1 MAGGD
6 PHSSAD
12 EALARAERL
21 VREAEAAAE
30 RKAPSGVAPDPAT
43 TAKVW
48 EAVEALKAV
57 RSVASR
63 TQAERGRRSPLYARV
78 VEALRKGGWWAEA
91 RRTAAHLRF
100 DRDPQP
106 RERAGLAEVVKEAGE
121 QLKVGALPKECNLV
135 MKGGITSGVLYPR
148 ALATLARQFTFRQ
161 IGGASVGGVA
171 AAGVAAA
178 EYSRQHFPNEATNQG
193 FEGLE
198 KMADELGATEPTTGR
213 SKLLSLFQPQVE
225 TKPAQDLLLA
235 VLGARTPAGKVL
247 SGLFSMLKA
256 EPLPAIA
263 GLLVG
268 GLLAWEAS
276 AQDRSFLVTL
286 AMLGAFASIAL
297 GVLGSAVAFGLRAHR
312 AIVANRYGVC
322 AGFSDK
328 ERPEA
333 LTAWMTGLF
342 DRLAGLSDHP
352 HPLTFGD
359 LWGEDERN
367 KRIELRVMTSNIT
380 FGHPYQLP
388 FLEEYEKLPPPAATR
403 PFIPKWFFFKQSDFA
418 ELFPDR
424 VCEQME
430 FHGEQK
436 LQRLMAAPSLD
447 PRWKRALPRFQ
458 EEGYLP
464 FPDGRDLPVVVAVR
478 MGLSFPV
485 LLSMVPLY
493 AVDEWQAGDD
503 LRLDRC
509 WFSDGGACSNMPIHF
524 FDTIIPDR
532 PTFAIN
538 LLYQEAVSPNDQS
551 QNVWMPSNNTQGLSE
566 RWNRIEGRGLMG
578 FLGALLDTMRTWN
591 DSMQMTAPGYRDRIV
606 HIFHTRDEGGLNLTM
621 PPERI
626 RLMGL
631 RGEEAGKRILQD
643 FDWDNHLWVRL
654 RSVLGVSDPELA
666 RLREGP
672 LKDPAARALFARLLA
687 EHTGAQVPED
697 NAPVS
702 GAQATE
708 LPALLHLFE
717 ELLGAKQQ
725 KYDDEAAPN
734 PAPELRVRPRL

>member
-12 EALARAERL
+12 QALARAERL
-21 VREAEAAAE
+21 VQEAEAVAE
-30 RKAPSGVAPDPAT
+30 RKAPAVAADTAS
-43 TAKVW
+43 TAKAW
-48 EAVEALKAV
+48 EAVQALKAV
-57 RSVASR
+57 RSLAPR
-63 TQAERGRRSPLYARV
+63 TQDARGRRSVLYARL
-78 VEALRKGGWWAEA
+78 VEALRKSGQWAEA
-91 RRTAAHLRF
+91 RRLAAHLRF

-106 RERAGLAEVVKEAGE
+106 KERAALAEVVREAGE
-121 QLKVGALPKECNLV
+121 QLKVGGLPKECNLV

-148 ALATLARQFTFRQ
+148 ALVALARRFRFRQ
-161 IGGASVGGVA
+161 IGGASVGGIA

-178 EYSRQHFPNEATNQG
+178 EYSRRHFSNEATNQG

-198 KMADELGATEPTTGR
+198 KSADELGTTEPTTGR
-213 SKLLSLFQPQVE
+213 SKLLSLFQPQPE
-225 TKPAQDLLLA
+225 TKPAMDALLA

-247 SGLFSMLKA
+247 SGLVAVLKA
-256 EPLPAIA
+256 DPLPALA

-268 GLLAWEAS
+268 ALLAWAAWS
-276 AQDRSFLVTL
+276 QDQAFLVTL
-286 AMLGAFASIAL
+286 AVLGALASLAL
-297 GVLGSAVAFGLRAHR
+297 GILGSAAAFGVRAYR
-312 AIVANRYGVC
+312 AVVANRFGVC

-367 KRIELRVMTSNIT
+367 KDIELQVMTSNIT
-380 FGHPYQLP
+380 FGHPYRLP
-388 FLEEYEKLPPPAATR
+388 FLEEYEQLPQATSTR

-424 VCEQME
+424 VCDQMS

-436 LQRLMAAPSLD
+436 LQRLMAVPSLD
-447 PRWKRALPRFQ
+447 ERWKQALPRFR
-458 EEGYLP
+458 EDGYLP

-478 MGLSFPV
+478 MGLSFPL

-493 AVDEWQAGDD
+493 SVDEWQVGD

-524 FDTIIPDR
+524 FDTLIPDR
-532 PTFAIN
+532 PTFGIN
-538 LLYQEAVSPNDQS
+538 LLYADVDPDDQS
-551 QNVWMPSNNTQGLSE
+551 KNVWMPSNNTQGLSE
-566 RWNRIEGRGLMG
+566 RWNRIDGRGLWG
-578 FLGALLDTMRTWN
+578 FFGALLDTMRNWN
-591 DSMQMTAPGYRDRIV
+591 DAMQMTAPGYRDRIV
-606 HIFHTRDEGGLNLTM
+606 HIFHTTQEGGLNLTM
-621 PPERI
+621 PPEQL
-626 RLMGL
+626 RLLGL

-654 RSVLGVSDPELA
+654 RSVLGISDPELT

-672 LKDPAARALFARLLA
+672 LKDPGARALFARLLD

-702 GAQATE
+702 AAQATE

-725 KYDDEAAPN
+725 AYDDEAEPN

>member
-6 PHSSAD
+6 PHSSAGD
-12 EALARAERL
+12 ALERAERL
-21 VREAEAAAE
+21 VQEVEAAAQ
-30 RKAPSGVAPDPAT
+30 RKAPAAAADTAS
-43 TAKVW
+43 TAKAW
-48 EAVEALKAV
+48 EAVQALKAV
-57 RSVASR
+57 RAAAPR
-63 TQAERGRRSPLYARV
+63 TQAERSRRSPLYARV
-78 VEALRKGGWWAEA
+78 VEALRQSGQWAAA
-91 RRTAAHLRF
+91 RRVASHLRF

-106 RERAGLAEVVKEAGE
+106 KERAALAEVVRQADE
-121 QLKVGALPKECNLV
+121 QLKVGTLPDECNLI

-148 ALATLARQFTFRQ
+148 ALGVLSRRFRFRQ
-161 IGGASVGGVA
+161 IGGSSVGGVA

-178 EYSRQHFPNEATNQG
+178 EYSRQHFANEANNQG

-198 KMADELGATEPTTGR
+198 KMADELGTIEPTTGH
-213 SKLLSLFQPQVE
+213 SKLRSLFQPQAD
-225 TKPAQDLLLA
+225 TKPCMDVLLA
-235 VLGARTPAGKVL
+235 WLGARTQAGKVL
-247 SGLFSMLKA
+247 SALAAVLKA
-256 EPLPAIA
+256 EPLPALA
-263 GLLVG
+263 GLVVG
-268 GLLAWEAS
+268 ALLLWA
-276 AQDRSFLVTL
+276 AQKQDQAFLVTL
-286 AMLGAFASIAL
+286 AMLGALASIAL
-297 GVLGSAVAFGLRAHR
+297 GVLGSAVAFGLRAYR
-312 AIVANRYGVC
+312 AIVGNRYGLC

-333 LTAWMTGLF
+333 LTAWMAGLF

-359 LWGEDERN
+359 LWGEDERH
-367 KRIELRVMTSNIT
+367 KKIELQVMATNIT
-380 FGHPYQLP
+380 FGHPYRLP
-388 FLEEYEKLPPPAATR
+388 FLEEYEKLPPPASTR

-424 VCEQME
+424 VCDQMS

-436 LQRLMAAPSLD
+436 LQRLMAAPHLD
-447 PRWKRALPRFQ
+447 ERWKQALPRFR
-458 EEGYLP
+458 EDGYLP

-493 AVDEWQAGDD
+493 SVDEWLQGD

-524 FDTIIPDR
+524 FDTLIPDR
-532 PTFAIN
+532 PTFAID
-538 LLYQEAVSPNDQS
+538 LLYQETVSPDDQS

-566 RWNRIEGRGLMG
+566 RWNRIDGRGLFG
-578 FLGALLDTMRTWN
+578 FLGALFDTARNWN
-591 DSMQMTAPGYRDRIV
+591 DAMQMTAPGYRDRIV
-606 HIFHTRDEGGLNLTM
+606 HIFHTMEEGGLNLTM

-626 RLMGL
+626 RLLGL

-654 RSVLGVSDPELA
+654 RSVLGISDPELL

-672 LKDPAARALFARLLA
+672 LKDPATRALFARLLE

-702 GAQATE
+702 AAQATE

-725 KYDDEAAPN
+725 AYDDDDAPD
-734 PAPELRVRPRL
+734 PVPELRVRPRL